1 MKRIIEKYKNIFK
14 EETSTPSQVVDI
26 FSIEGMKAN
35 YQNPSMSLNVF
46 SNLDSEKIPVTK
58 YFRYGYS
65 YPKKLESLI
74 NVLILKIGEEAFWNL
89 FNETKPSIID
99 FAYVVPT
106 IDYLSRLEIHLK
118 YQGQTEQEKLPLF
131 VFYKERYFCITG
143 HVEVVNQTKFQKR
156 VRGKCITFD
165 KLMGMIK

>member
-1 MKRIIEKYKNIFK
+1 MKIEKYKQIFK

-26 FSIEGMKAN
+26 FSTEGMKAN
-35 YQNPSMSLNVF
+35 YQNPSMSLDVF

-65 YPKKLESLI
+65 YPKKLESTI
-74 NVLILKIGEEAFWNL
+74 RVLILKIGEEAFWNL

-99 FAYVVPT
+99 FTYVVPT

-131 VFYKERYFCITG
+131 VFYKERYFCISG
-143 HVEVVNQTKFQKR
+143 HIEIVNQTKFQKR